1 MGRVRPA
8 RRARGKGVTT
18 GRRGRGRRKGL
29 NSFPPSSSSSSP
41 FYLSISLW
49 KQEAEAGRRGGRRK
63 RKKII
68 RKRKE
73 GMGERPL
80 SFLFAFFPL
89 VGSVGR
95 FGRIGAQA
103 SAAKGDDGGG
113 ENDEGRR
120 DGLGPT
126 FWGGRRQTFIFC
138 FPGKKWEGGGR
149 RGRSRK

>member
-1 MGRVRPA
+1 
-8 RRARGKGVTT
+8 
-18 GRRGRGRRKGL
+18 
-29 NSFPPSSSSSSP
+29 
-41 FYLSISLW
+41 
-49 KQEAEAGRRGGRRK
+49 
-63 RKKII
+63 
-68 RKRKE
+68 
-73 GMGERPL
+73 MGERPL

-138 FPGKKWEGGGR
+138 LLCNKWDDGGQRQVAKINKSICR
-149 RGRSRK
+149 RERTVLLPLRSRPVRNPAAKK